1 MLHNCKSRRVH
12 RDEQDTTAP
21 PEVQEIRTVVIDFH
35 THIFPP
41 WLRRD
46 RVKYLDRDATF
57 GAMFASPKARMAT
70 AEDIVLAMD
79 EDGVDVSV
87 VMGLGWT
94 DYGLA
99 REANDY
105 IAESAT
111 RYPDRLVGFAGINPA
126 WGDRAPDEI
135 ERCVAAGLHGIGE
148 IHPDTQQFPLG
159 DTGTMVPVMD
169 AARRHELVVTVHSSE
184 PVGHLYPGK
193 GKTTPEVLWSFIQGF
208 PENTIVCAHWGGG
221 LPFYSLMPEV
231 REASTN
237 VYFDTAASPLLYTSD
252 VFRVAVSLVGP
263 ERVLLGSDFP
273 LLRSRRLLRQIEEL
287 GLPEKERKAITGRNA
302 GRLLGLPR
310 CSPDRPS
317 THDGP

>member
-1 MLHNCKSRRVH
+1 MIVDS
-12 RDEQDTTAP
+12 
-21 PEVQEIRTVVIDFH
+21 H

-41 WLRRD
+41 WLRCERE
-46 RVKYLDRDATF
+46 KHLDRDATF
-57 GAMFASPKARMAT
+57 GALYVSPKARMAT

-105 IAESAT
+105 IAESVA
-111 RYPDRLVGFAGINPA
+111 RYPDRLVGFAGINPL
-126 WGDRAPDEI
+126 WGDRAPDEV
-135 ERCVAAGLHGIGE
+135 ERCVAAGLCGIGE
-148 IHPDTQQFPLG
+148 IHPDTQRFALG
-159 DTGTMVPVMD
+159 DTGTMAPIMD
-169 AARRHELVVTVHSSE
+169 AARQHGLVVAVHSSE

-193 GKTTPEVLWSFIQGF
+193 GRTTPEVLWSFIQGF

-221 LPFYSLMPEV
+221 LPFYNLMPEV
-231 REASTN
+231 REASRN

-263 ERVLLGSDFP
+263 DRVLLGSDFP
-273 LLRSRRLLRQIEEL
+273 LLRSRRLLRQIEGS
-287 GLPEKERKAITGRNA
+287 GLSEMEREAISGGNA

-310 CSPDRPS
+310 CSSERPS
-317 THDGP
+317 AHDGP